1 MAVEN
6 CLLAR
11 TFTVSGN
18 NLSAD
23 SDQFIFCSAGATEGE
38 VDAAVVSDT
47 MIIGVSQDT
56 AKTGE
61 GVSVGM
67 VGISKVRLGGTV
79 QHGNLLRSDATG
91 RGVLWLGKGAHSAM
105 ALEDGAS
112 GEVIE
117 ALILIGRPSSA

>member
-23 SDQFIFCSAGATEGE
+23 ADQFIFCSAGATEGE

-117 ALILIGRPSSA
+117 ALILIGRPSSS